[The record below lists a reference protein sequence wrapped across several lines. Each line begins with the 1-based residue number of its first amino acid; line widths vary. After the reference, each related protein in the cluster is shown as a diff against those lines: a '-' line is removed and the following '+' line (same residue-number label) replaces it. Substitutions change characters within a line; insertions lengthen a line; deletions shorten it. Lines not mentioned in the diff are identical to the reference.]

1 MPRHI
6 DSVGGGE
13 SCIDFWHGGRSAIQP
28 LQENWVPTKP
38 ARVTRDGIVVAQNAI
53 AASIGA
59 AVLAEGGNA
68 ADAAVAT
75 AFALGVVEPWMSGIG
90 GVGFFLYGEAR
101 TQQVR
106 AVDFTT
112 IAAAGLDPA
121 RYALV
126 GGVSPSLFGWPKVV
140 EDRNLKGYESIG
152 VPGAV
157 DGLGLAVEAFGRKS
171 LAELIAPA
179 IRLAEEGLRIDWYT
193 MLSVAVAAA
202 DLAEFPASRELY
214 LPNGLP
220 PVVAEGAVPGRLP
233 MPALAATYRRIAEAG
248 RRDFYEGELAGLIL
262 ADLEAGGSPIRAADF
277 AGYRARLVEPTPS
290 IDYRGVT
297 FHHPTEL
304 TGGPTFAMALQ
315 EINRRLAAVPGSYPD
330 EAEYVFY
337 ADALRA
343 AFTERF
349 RSLGQGGGGAAASS
363 AATAPD
369 SCTTHIS
376 AVDRDGNMASL
387 TNTLLSRFG
396 SKVVLPRTGVLM
408 NNGMM
413 WFDPV
418 PGGPNSIAPG
428 RRPLANLCPVLG
440 TRDGVPW
447 VAMGAS
453 GGRRIISAMV
463 QFASFLVDF
472 NMPLEKAF
480 ELPRL
485 DASGEILTCSDRFPA
500 GIVAALR
507 NSFEVEI
514 VEETLYP
521 SPFAVPSAVMRPRST
536 NMNTGMAHI
545 HSPAAAAIAE
555 GA

>member
-1 MPRHI
+1 M
-6 DSVGGGE
+6 
-13 SCIDFWHGGRSAIQP
+13 
-28 LQENWVPTKP
+28 
-38 ARVTRDGIVVAQNAI
+38 TRDGIVVAQNAV
-53 AASIGA
+53 AASVGA

-90 GVGFFLYGEAR
+90 GAGFLLYGEAR

-112 IAAAGLDPA
+112 VAAAGLDPA
-121 RYALV
+121 RYALA
-126 GGVSPSLFGWPKVV
+126 GGTSPSLFGWPKVV

-179 IRLAEEGLRIDWYT
+179 IRLAEEGLRIDWYA
-193 MLSVAVAAA
+193 MLSIAIGAAE
-202 DLAEFPASRELY
+202 LREFPASRALY
-214 LPNGLP
+214 LPDGLP
-220 PVVAEGAVPGRLP
+220 PVVAEGAAPRRLP

-248 RRDFYEGELAGLIL
+248 RRDFYEGELAGLLL
-262 ADLEAGGSPIRAADF
+262 ADLEAGGSPLRAADL
-277 AGYRARLVEPTPS
+277 AGYRARLIETPPN
-290 IDYRGVT
+290 IDYRGVV
-297 FHHPTEL
+297 FHHPSEL
-304 TGGPTFAMALQ
+304 TGGPTFATALQ
-315 EINRRLAAVPGSYPD
+315 EINRRLPAVPGAYPD
-330 EAEYVFY
+330 EGEYVVY

-343 AFTERF
+343 AFEERF
-349 RSLGQGGGGAAASS
+349 RSLGQGGMAAA
-363 AATAPD
+363 AAAPD
-369 SCTTHIS
+369 SCTTHI
-376 AVDRDGNMASL
+376 AVVDRDGNMASL

-418 PGGPNSIAPG
+418 PGRPNSIAPG
-428 RRPLANLCPVLG
+428 RRPLANVCPVLG
-440 TRDGVPW
+440 TREGVPW

-463 QFASFLVDF
+463 QLASFLVDF

-485 DASGEILTCSDRFPA
+485 DASSETLTCSDRFPA
-500 GIVAALR
+500 EIVVALR

-521 SPFAVPSAVMRPRST
+521 SPFAVPSAVMCPRST

-545 HSPAAAAIAE
+545 HSPAAAAVAE
-555 GA
+555 GT